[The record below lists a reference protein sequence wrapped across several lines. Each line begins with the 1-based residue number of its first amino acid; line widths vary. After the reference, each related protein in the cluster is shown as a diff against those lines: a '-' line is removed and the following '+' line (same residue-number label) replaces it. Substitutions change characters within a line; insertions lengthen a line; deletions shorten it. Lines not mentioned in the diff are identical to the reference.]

1 LKNPGDR
8 KIIFNLVLK
17 TRGFIAYPT
26 PCFKSKINVRVKDNI
41 CSTPSRLKK
50 LRH

>member
-26 PCFKSKINVRVKDNI
+26 LV
-41 CSTPSRLKK
+41 
-50 LRH
+50 LRAK